1 MLKVVPTKSETRQDF
16 ELSLDEIAREGAR
29 RLLVQAL
36 NLEVEEYI
44 QQNLNEVDE
53 SGKRLVVRNGLAK
66 TRTITVDSGSIVS
79 SFFLVGLSTRIFSC
93 KSWDLI

>member
-1 MLKVVPTKSETRQDF
+1 MSTVLPMRSEPRKDF

-53 SGKRLVVRNGLAK
+53 TGKRLVVL
-66 TRTITVDSGSIVS
+66 S
-79 SFFLVGLSTRIFSC
+79 SFFLSGSLTQ
-93 KSWDLI
+93 